1 MEHTPT
7 DEQTAIFDAV
17 RNTKSDIVIDALAGA
32 AKTTTILA
40 SLAFI
45 PQRSILLCA
54 FNKRIQETLL
64 AKLPQLPAGTVVHV
78 RTFHAQGLSILKSK
92 FPHVEVNKQATEEL
106 INHCAGAL
114 AFKPRRIAVKI
125 LRGMKEITTAKAP
138 SLQFTFDHIAEYG
151 HREDLFGPN
160 TDDKTIDAICKVVF
174 DAYAAGI
181 DFKNRKTIDFCD
193 MVWGPLVAEIP
204 PKSRY
209 QAVVVD
215 EMQDMSKPQLE
226 MLQASMAPGGRL
238 IGVGDKNQAI
248 YGFRGGI
255 PDKVYASFRARGAVF
270 LPLTTTFRCAR
281 LIVEQAQQ
289 LVPDLQAREGAPD
302 GIVRSLHFDQLAV
315 NLLRIKWEVGE
326 DQSIPQTFVLSRNN
340 ADLLSCALRLWRER
354 VSFQLNA
361 GRDMLEP
368 LFQIL
373 DVVGTTQ
380 NSVGFMSKL
389 ATWYTSES
397 KRAEAAHAAAWA
409 ERLDE
414 QYRMLTVAAA
424 YAAPHQIRKLL
435 TDMIEASTS
444 GVLLSTVHKVKGLEA
459 ERVFLLKQ
467 TFQRHA
473 PLKYPDSPPPPIDA
487 EELNLEYV
495 GITRAKTELVWVD
508 MVRS

>member
-7 DEQTAIFDAV
+7 DEQSAIFAAV
-17 RNTKSDIVIDALAGA
+17 KATKQDIVIDALAGA

-64 AKLPQLPAGTVVHV
+64 AKLPQIPVGTVVHV

-92 FPHVEVNKQATEEL
+92 FPHVVVDKQATEEL
-106 INHCAGAL
+106 INKCAGGGL
-114 AFKPRRIAVKI
+114 PFKSRRVAVK
-125 LRGMKEITTAKAP
+125 LLKGLKEISVVKPP
-138 SLQFTFDHIAEYG
+138 SIQFTRNHIAEYG
-151 HREDLFGPN
+151 HNEDLFGVN
-160 TDDKTIDAICKVVF
+160 MDDKTIDAICDVVY
-174 DAYAAGI
+174 DAYIAGI
-181 DFKNRKTIDFCD
+181 DFKSRKTIDFCD

-209 QAVVVD
+209 QAVIVD
-215 EMQDMSKPQLE
+215 EMQDMSQPQLD
-226 MLQASMAPGGRL
+226 MLFSSIAPGGRL
-238 IGVGDKNQAI
+238 IGVGDRNQAI

-255 PDKVYASFRARGAVF
+255 PDKVYASFRARGASF
-270 LPLTTTFRCAR
+270 LPLTITFRCAKA
-281 LIVEQAQQ
+281 IVKEAQK
-289 LVPDLQAREGAPD
+289 LVPSLQPREGAPE
-302 GIVRSLHFDQLAV
+302 GIVRSIGMDELAV
-315 NLLRIKWEVGE
+315 NISKVKWETTGE
-326 DQSIPQTFVLSRNN
+326 PQTFVLSRNN
-340 ADLLSCALRLWRER
+340 ADLLSCALRLWRQR

-361 GRDMLEP
+361 GREMLEP

-373 DVVGTTQ
+373 DVVGVAQ
-380 NSVGFMSKL
+380 NSTAFMGKL

-414 QYRMLTVAAA
+414 QYKMLTHAAA
-424 YAAPHQIRKLL
+424 YAPPHQIRKLL
-435 TDMIEASTS
+435 GDMIEASTS

-473 PLKYPDSPPPPIDA
+473 PLKYPDSPPPPIDR
-487 EELNLEYV
+487 EEFNLEYV
-495 GITRAKTELVWVD
+495 GITRAKNELVWVD
-508 MVRS
+508 MLRVG